1 MSAAAPPETRRGDLD
16 GLPAGFLGAVGATP
30 ERLADVEAFRSRL
43 TEANRTMNLVGES
56 TLGDFWLRHFVD
68 SAQLLWVEPSALVWA
83 DLGSGAG
90 LPGLVLAILLKG
102 RPGARVHLIESI
114 TKRCRFLAETTEAL
128 GLPAVVHNARAESL
142 GLKVEIVTA
151 RACAP
156 LGRLLT
162 YGWPYLSRG
171 ARGLFLKGAEVEAEI
186 ADARRSWRFKARTT
200 PSLSD
205 PRGRLLSIEEVA
217 RAAKR

>member
-1 MSAAAPPETRRGDLD
+1 M
-16 GLPAGFLGAVGATP
+16 VGATP
-30 ERLADVEAFRSRL
+30 TRLAVLDMFRSRL
-43 TEANRTMNLVGES
+43 TEANRAMNLVGDS
-56 TLGDFWLRHFVD
+56 TLADFWGRHFVD

-102 RPGARVHLIESI
+102 RPGARVHLIESM
-114 TKRCRFLAETTEAL
+114 TKRCRFLTEVTEAL

-142 GLKVEIVTA
+142 DLKVEVVTA

-156 LGRLLT
+156 LDRLLT
-162 YGWPYLSRG
+162 YARPYLARG

-186 ADARRSWRFKARTT
+186 AEARRSWRFKARTT

-205 PRGRLLSIEEVA
+205 PRGRLLSIEELV
-217 RAAKR
+217 RAAKP